1 MKQKLKRGKW
11 RVRWDFGTNRYA
23 KYLLRKKKELLRS
36 LEGIPTE
43 KPDVEKTK
51 ASQEKEMLKKTRDLE
66 DVLYGVNFEIKKL
79 EDKYGRPVHRKTRR
93 SFDCRNDWQANYVED
108 LFKKAADY
116 EAEGNPV
123 PKKLQDEITE
133 LRDAPYRADYLEEVS
148 FQLASVCAF
157 QPSVVSNFD
166 YSLFLSQAD
175 VNMGWLDSFE
185 ISANEI
191 EKGALALCVDQE
203 TVSLKN
209 KNYIF
214 TGSFVSHT
222 ACDDYVKCLIR
233 LADDKEIDGVITVGP
248 WVKYIFLHKTGS
260 NQKVLDSVRKLASKV
275 KIYAI
280 RSNTES
286 ADLIPKLKE
295 LGITFVSRIV
305 DENNEFLPYHFSRIS
320 NKNQLSRYNDYSKP
334 KNIFVYT
341 TYVAFEARLRD
352 DKLRY
357 VIGSGSASYNT
368 PSSRIWAN
376 AYSGQFI
383 NTLKYDTVGG
393 HLLRFDKRGQVYPS
407 SFYYNKK
414 TKSIFCNGNTYSANK
429 VEEGKLHVLASDVH
443 AAHMDKATFSSFVNF
458 LTTHSDRIETLC
470 INGDFFDNNL
480 LSHWDEK
487 KVLNQIENKAK
498 YKSFL
503 HEIALAREILKQ
515 MLKPLKKGTKLIFKL
530 GNHEINSLR
539 NLTNRS
545 LIHFLSNMLD
555 LDNLLELSD
564 LGFEIIGG
572 KKPYKIQDIS
582 LYHGHEMTRPKAL
595 GNFTRKNV
603 SGHWH
608 RAKIDNYGVVLPTFQ
623 DTGDVDYMR
632 YHMQDWSNGWGV
644 ITEDKNGFVESPE
657 LILMHSGKYNDFDG
671 IVKASTKNLVKM
683 PQKITLNYKLE

>member
-1 MKQKLKRGKW
+1 MKQKLKHGKW
-11 RVRWDFGTNRYA
+11 RVRWDYGINRYY
-23 KYLLRKKKELLRS
+23 KSLLRNKKSFVKELAS
-36 LEGIPTE
+36 LQRQDLI
-43 KPDVEKTK
+43 DVKVE
-51 ASQEKEMLKKTRDLE
+51 QELE
-66 DVLYGVNFEIKKL
+66 EALYNIDFEIGKL
-79 EDKYGRPVHRKTRR
+79 EDKYGKPVHIKTRR
-93 SFDCRNDWQANYVED
+93 SFDCRNDWQADYIED
-108 LFKKAADY
+108 LFKRAASY
-116 EAEGNPV
+116 EAEGTPV
-123 PKKLQDEITE
+123 PKKLQNEIDD
-133 LRDAPYRADYLEEVS
+133 LVDAPYRADYLEEVCY
-148 FQLASVCAF
+148 QLASVCAF
-157 QPSVVSNFD
+157 QPSVVENFD
-166 YSLFLSQAD
+166 FSLFLSQAD
-175 VNMGWLDSFE
+175 IRLSWIESFD
-185 ISANEI
+185 ISIDEI
-191 EKGALALCVDQE
+191 EKGALSLCVDQE

-222 ACDDYVKCLIR
+222 ACDEYVKCLIK

-260 NQKVLDSVRKLASKV
+260 NQKILNSVKELASKV

-286 ADLIPKLKE
+286 AELIPKLKE

-320 NKNQLSRYNDYSKP
+320 NKNQLTRFNDYSKP

-376 AYSGQFI
+376 AYNGQFI

-393 HLLRFDKRGQVYPS
+393 HILRFDKKGQVYPS

-414 TKSIFCNGNTYSANK
+414 TKSIFCSGKTYTKSK
-429 VEEGKLHVLASDVH
+429 VEEGKLHVLVSDIH
-443 AAHMDKATFSSFVNF
+443 AAHMDKTTFASFIKF
-458 LTTHSDRIETLC
+458 ITKYSDRIKTLC

-487 KVLNQIENKAK
+487 KIQNQIENKEK

-503 HEIALAREILKQ
+503 HEVALAREILKQ
-515 MLKPLKKGTKLIFKL
+515 ILKPLKKGTKLIFKL
-530 GNHEINSLR
+530 GNHEINSLK

-545 LIHFLSNMLD
+545 MIHFLSNMLD

-564 LGFEIIGG
+564 LGFEIVDG

-623 DTGDVDYMR
+623 DTGEVDYMR
-632 YHMQDWSNGWGV
+632 YHLQDWSNGWGV
-644 ITEDKNGFVESPE
+644 ITEDKNGYVESPE
-657 LILMHSGKYNDFDG
+657 LILIHSDKYNDFDG
-671 IVKASTKNLVKM
+671 ITAVSKKDIVKM
-683 PQKITLNYKLE
+683 PKEITLQYKLD